1 MSWNNLKFIARYGA
15 VDVSHQNAL
24 ALADHSKSYLVRWV
38 NVKGQHTI
46 SWSIQPHKKSINFG
60 IFKHP
65 GPGQAPTPKLPTSTF
80 EPETSVTPALRL
92 DYAQSDQPTSRNV
105 SSTVTEKLKSIGLK
119 PISWYGT
126 CEANR
131 VTTGTYDVPKG
142 EGGTYALVFDNTFS
156 KQFSKS
162 VTFVLLTY
170 PSNAPPQANH
180 HMHHIQAS
188 STNASVGIRDN
199 QSPRVASIQH
209 ESSDSIAPISISA
222 PETSQKTRPNRTV
235 LPTDSDNS
243 MGSNF
248 FTGVL
253 HKRRRKKH
261 QGYARRFFS
270 LDFASS
276 TLSYYHNRNTLALRG
291 AVPLYLAAIG
301 ANADTRQISIDSGAE
316 IWHLK
321 AASQKDFE
329 AWTNALELAKTSF
342 SPTSPASLARID
354 SRGGGRPLTRV
365 SSPDE
370 EREWVKVEDLFNRV
384 QESRDAARNLA
395 KDTDPKYLSSHSIKA
410 SQLEIPPRS
419 CTSSASES
427 PTDQGSSPGFF
438 PEPERK
444 PFWKRKQGGGER
456 TMPGMF
462 RRSVSAQSTLTS
474 SRSTLSSSGVA
485 SPTAPENHSLPS
497 HSEET
502 LHDHCMRL
510 LHELDSVVADFAALI
525 AESKQRRTTVPASIV
540 SRHSMES
547 QGSQEFFDAE
557 GGVSSSQL
565 LAIHH
570 ESDEERGGTDQ
581 DLVTDGDDTASESE
595 NEQAARLERS
605 PTTGQTEDPA
615 FPCKPKSLIPLP
627 LQTVR
632 RRTTVPPS
640 MLTPP
645 SLIGF
650 LRKNVGKDLSTISM
664 PVSANEPLSLLQRVA
679 EQMEYSSLLDAAGSP
694 SRTSPERLLYIC
706 AFAISSFS
714 SSRVRERAIRKPFNP
729 MLGETFELVRED
741 RGFRFIAEKI
751 SHRPVRM
758 ACQAESENWTFT
770 QAPMPTQK
778 FWGKSAELI
787 TEGRVRVI
795 LHSTGE
801 RFSWAPAT
809 SFLRNIIA
817 GEKYVEPVGTMT
829 VYNETTGEQAVV
841 TFKTKGMFS
850 GRSEDVMVHTFD
862 PHGQELAAPVLVG
875 KWTSSLAFMDHDAKV
890 WTATDLVPDAGKR
903 YGLTTFAASLNEITP
918 IERGQVA
925 PTDSRLRPDQR
936 QLEEGDLDKAEELKA
951 KLEEAQRRRR
961 KVMEETGREWTPR
974 WFEKRRGMGSRK
986 EEDGGR
992 CGGGGSGGG
1001 SGSGSGNEEEVWVAK
1016 GGKDGYWECR
1026 ARGDWGGC
1034 ESIFEF

>member
-1 MSWNNLKFIARYGA
+1 MS
-15 VDVSHQNAL
+15 
-24 ALADHSKSYLVRWV
+24 
-38 NVKGQHTI
+38 
-46 SWSIQPHKKSINFG
+46 
-60 IFKHP
+60 
-65 GPGQAPTPKLPTSTF
+65 
-80 EPETSVTPALRL
+80 
-92 DYAQSDQPTSRNV
+92 
-105 SSTVTEKLKSIGLK
+105 
-119 PISWYGT
+119 
-126 CEANR
+126 
-131 VTTGTYDVPKG
+131 TGTYDVLKG
-142 EGGTYALVFDNTFS
+142 DGGMYALVFDNTFS
-156 KQFSKS
+156 KQISKS

-170 PSNAPPQANH
+170 PSDSPPQANH

-188 STNASVGIRDN
+188 STSASVGLRDN
-199 QSPRVASIQH
+199 QSPRMASIRQ
-209 ESSDSIAPISISA
+209 ESSDSIVPISIPG
-222 PETSQKTRPNRTV
+222 PETSQQARPNPTRR
-235 LPTDSDNS
+235 PTDSES
-243 MGSNF
+243 SIGSNF

-270 LDFASS
+270 LDYASS
-276 TLSYYHNRNTLALRG
+276 TLSYYHNRNTVALRG

-342 SPTSPASLARID
+342 SPTSPTSLARID
-354 SRGGGRPLTRV
+354 SRGGGRPMTLV
-365 SSPDE
+365 NPDE

-395 KDTDPKYLSSHSIKA
+395 KDTDPKYLSSQSAKA

-419 CTSSASES
+419 CASSASGS
-427 PTDQGSSPGFF
+427 PTDQGFSPACLH
-438 PEPERK
+438 ETERK
-444 PFWKRKQGGGER
+444 SSFWKRKQGGER

-462 RRSVSAQSTLTS
+462 RRSVSAQSTLAS
-474 SRSTLSSSGVA
+474 SRSTLSSSSVA
-485 SPTAPENHSLPS
+485 SPNGPENHSLPS
-497 HSEET
+497 HTEET

-510 LHELDSVVADFAALI
+510 LRDLDSVVADFAALL
-525 AESKQRRTTVPASIV
+525 AESKQRRTIVPASAIP
-540 SRHSMES
+540 RHSMES

-557 GGVSSSQL
+557 GVSSSQL

-570 ESDEERGGTDQ
+570 ESEDDRGGTDQ
-581 DLVTDGDDTASESE
+581 DLVTDGDDTASESDE
-595 NEQAARLERS
+595 EESGRLERS
-605 PTTGQTEDPA
+605 PTTGQAEDPA
-615 FPCKPKSLIPLP
+615 FPSKPRSLIPLP

-640 MLTPP
+640 TVPPP
-645 SLIGF
+645 SLVGF
-650 LRKNVGKDLSTISM
+650 LRKNVGKDFSTISM
-664 PVSANEPLSLLQRVA
+664 PVSANEPLSLLQRVS
-679 EQMEYSSLLDAAGSP
+679 EQLEYSSLLDAAGSS

-706 AFAISSFS
+706 AFAVSSIA
-714 SSRVRERAIRKPFNP
+714 SSRVKERAIRKPFNP

-795 LHSTGE
+795 LHPTGE

-829 VYNETTGEQAVV
+829 VSNETTGEQAVV
-841 TFKTKGMFS
+841 TFKSKGMFS
-850 GRSEDVMVHTFD
+850 GRGEDVTVHVFD
-862 PHGQELAAPVLVG
+862 PHGEQLSPVLVG
-875 KWTSSLAFMDHDAKV
+875 KWTSSLALHPDPLLHTDDNTKI
-890 WTATDLVPDAGKR
+890 WTANDLVPDAGKR

-918 IERGQVA
+918 VEREKVA

-936 QLEEGDLDKAEELKA
+936 YLEEGDLDKAEDFKA

-961 KVMEETGREWTPR
+961 KVMEETRREWVPS
-974 WFEKRRGMGSRK
+974 WFEKRRGK
-986 EEDGGR
+986 ERRDGEGGGGG
-992 CGGGGSGGG
+992 GGGGSGNGNG
-1001 SGSGSGNEEEVWVAK
+1001 NGNGSGNAGEEEEVWVAK
-1016 GGKDGYWECR
+1016 TGKESYWESR

-1034 ESIFEF
+1034 EPIFEL

>member
-1 MSWNNLKFIARYGA
+1 MSPTIA
-15 VDVSHQNAL
+15 VL
-24 ALADHSKSYLVRWV
+24 LADRSQSYLVRWV
-38 NVKGQHTI
+38 NVKGEHTI
-46 SWSIQPHKKSINFG
+46 SWSIQPQKKSINFG

-65 GPGQAPTPKLPTSTF
+65 GAGKAPTPKLPTSTF
-80 EPETSVTPALRL
+80 EPEPSVTPALRL
-92 DYAQSDQPTSRNV
+92 DYTQSDQPTSRNA
-105 SSTVTEKLKSIGLK
+105 SSTATEKLKSIGLK
-119 PISWYGT
+119 SISWYGT

-131 VTTGTYDVPKG
+131 VSTGTYDVPKG
-142 EGGTYALVFDNTFS
+142 EGGMYALVFDNTFS

-170 PSNAPPQANH
+170 PSNSPPQANH

-188 STNASVGIRDN
+188 STSASASLRDN
-199 QSPRVASIQH
+199 QSSRVTSIRQ

-222 PETSQKTRPNRTV
+222 PELSQNARPDRT
-235 LPTDSDNS
+235 LQLTDSESS

-270 LDFASS
+270 LDYTSS

-321 AASQKDFE
+321 AVSQKDFE

-342 SPTSPASLARID
+342 SPTSPNSLVRID
-354 SRGGGRPLTRV
+354 SRGRGRSQTRV
-365 SSPDE
+365 NPDE
-370 EREWVKVEDLFNRV
+370 EREWVKVEDMFSRV
-384 QESRDAARNLA
+384 QDSRNAARNLA
-395 KDTDPKYLSSHSIKA
+395 KDTDPKYLSSRSTKA

-419 CTSSASES
+419 RTSSASGS
-427 PTDQGSSPGFF
+427 PTDQGFSHAFF
-438 PEPERK
+438 HETERK
-444 PFWKRKQGGGER
+444 PFWKRRQGGER

-474 SRSTLSSSGVA
+474 SRSTLSSSSVA
-485 SPTAPENHSLPS
+485 SPTGPENHSLPS
-497 HSEET
+497 HAEET
-502 LHDHCMRL
+502 LHDHCMTL
-510 LHELDSVVADFAALI
+510 LRDLDSVVADFATLI
-525 AESKQRRTTVPASIV
+525 AESKQRRTIIPAPAV

-547 QGSQEFFDAE
+547 QGSQEFFDAD
-557 GGVSSSQL
+557 GGSNSQL

-570 ESDEERGGTDQ
+570 ESDDERGGADH
-581 DLVTDGDDTASESE
+581 DLVTDGDDTASESDDGE
-595 NEQAARLERS
+595 SGRLDRS
-605 PTTGQTEDPA
+605 PTTGGQTEDPA
-615 FPCKPKSLIPLP
+615 FPSKPKSLIPLP

-640 MLTPP
+640 TVTPP

-650 LRKNVGKDLSTISM
+650 LRKNVGKELSTISM
-664 PVSANEPLSLLQRVA
+664 PVSANEPLSLLQRVS
-679 EQMEYSSLLDAAGSP
+679 EQLECSSLLDAAGSP
-694 SRTSPERLLYIC
+694 GKTSPERLLYIC
-706 AFAISSFS
+706 AFAVSSFA
-714 SSRVRERAIRKPFNP
+714 SSRVKERAVRKPFNP

-801 RFSWAPAT
+801 RFSWTPAT

-829 VYNETTGEQAVV
+829 VSNETTGEQAIV
-841 TFKTKGMFS
+841 TFKSKGMFS
-850 GRSEDVMVHTFD
+850 GRSEDVVVHAFD
-862 PHGQELAAPVLVG
+862 PHGEQLSPVLVG
-875 KWTSSLAFMDHDAKV
+875 KWTSSLAFHRDPLPVDDMKV

-918 IERGQVA
+918 VERGQLP

-936 QLEEGDLDKAEELKA
+936 QLEEGDLDRAEEVKG
-951 KLEEAQRRRR
+951 KLEEGQRKRR

-974 WFEKRRGMGSRK
+974 WFEKRRRK
-986 EEDGGR
+986 GGDEE
-992 CGGGGSGGG
+992 
-1001 SGSGSGNEEEVWVAK
+1001 GSGNENGNGSEEEVWVAK

-1034 ESIFEF
+1034 ERIFEF

>member
-1 MSWNNLKFIARYGA
+1 MSPTNA
-15 VDVSHQNAL
+15 VC
-24 ALADHSKSYLVRWV
+24 LADPSQSYLVRWV

-65 GPGQAPTPKLPTSTF
+65 GAGKAPTPKLPTSSF
-80 EPETSVTPALRL
+80 EPEPSVTPALRL
-92 DYAQSDQPTSRNV
+92 DYTQSDQPTSRSA
-105 SSTVTEKLKSIGLK
+105 SSTATEKLRSIGLK
-119 PISWYGT
+119 SISWYGT

-131 VTTGTYDVPKG
+131 VSTGTYDVPKG
-142 EGGTYALVFDNTFS
+142 EGGMYALVFDNTFS

-170 PSNAPPQANH
+170 PSNSPPQANH

-188 STNASVGIRDN
+188 STSASPALRDN
-199 QSPRVASIQH
+199 PSPRVTSIQH

-222 PETSQKTRPNRTV
+222 SETSQQARSKRTRPV
-235 LPTDSDNS
+235 ADSES
-243 MGSNF
+243 STGSNF

-270 LDFASS
+270 LDFTSS

-342 SPTSPASLARID
+342 SPTSPTSLVRID
-354 SRGGGRPLTRV
+354 SRAGGQPLTRIN
-365 SSPDE
+365 PDE

-395 KDTDPKYLSSHSIKA
+395 KDTDPKYLSSQSTKA
-410 SQLEIPPRS
+410 SQLEIPPQS
-419 CTSSASES
+419 CTSSASAS
-427 PTDQGSSPGFF
+427 PTDQGFSQAFF
-438 PEPERK
+438 QETERK
-444 PFWKRKQGGGER
+444 PFWKRRPGGER

-485 SPTAPENHSLPS
+485 SPTGPENHSLPS

-510 LHELDSVVADFAALI
+510 LRDLDSVVADFAALI
-525 AESKQRRTTVPASIV
+525 AESKQRRTTVQASAV

-557 GGVSSSQL
+557 GVSNSQL
-565 LAIHH
+565 LAIHR
-570 ESDEERGGTDQ
+570 ESDDERGVTDQ
-581 DLVTDGDDTASESE
+581 ELVTDGDDTASESDDE
-595 NEQAARLERS
+595 ESGRLERS

-615 FPCKPKSLIPLP
+615 FPSKPKSLIPLP

-640 MLTPP
+640 IMTPP

-664 PVSANEPLSLLQRVA
+664 PVSANEPLSLLQRVS
-679 EQMEYSSLLDAAGSP
+679 EQLEYSSLLDAAGRS

-706 AFAISSFS
+706 AFAVSSFS
-714 SSRVRERAIRKPFNP
+714 SSRVKERTVRKPFNP

-758 ACQAESENWTFT
+758 ACQAESENWTLT

-829 VYNETTGEQAVV
+829 VSNETTGEQAIV
-841 TFKTKGMFS
+841 TFKPKGMFS
-850 GRSEDVMVHTFD
+850 GRSEDVMVHAFD
-862 PHGQELAAPVLVG
+862 SHGEKLSPVLVG
-875 KWTSSLAFMDHDAKV
+875 KWTTSLALHPDSLPMDDRTV
-890 WTATDLVPDAGKR
+890 WTATDLVLDAGKR
-903 YGLTTFAASLNEITP
+903 YGFTTFAASLNEITSV
-918 IERGQVA
+918 ERGQVP

-936 QLEEGDLDKAEELKA
+936 QLEEGDLDQAEEVKA
-951 KLEEAQRRRR
+951 KLEDAQRRRR
-961 KVMEETGREWTPR
+961 KVMEETGRGWTPR
-974 WFEKRRGMGSRK
+974 WFEKRSGKEGEGEGRGN
-986 EEDGGR
+986 E
-992 CGGGGSGGG
+992 
-1001 SGSGSGNEEEVWVAK
+1001 NEEEVWVAK

-1034 ESIFEF
+1034 EPIFEV